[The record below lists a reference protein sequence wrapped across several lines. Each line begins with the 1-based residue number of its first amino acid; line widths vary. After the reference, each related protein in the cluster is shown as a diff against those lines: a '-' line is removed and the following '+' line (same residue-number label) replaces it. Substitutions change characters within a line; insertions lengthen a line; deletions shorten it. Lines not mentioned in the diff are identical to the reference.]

1 MKELTSSTSALRGYI
16 EGYYGR
22 LLTWE
27 ERAHILSEMASLSM
41 NLYFY
46 APKEDPY
53 HRFQWR
59 LPYPDDWLSNFS
71 SFASQA
77 RANNLLLAAGIAPG
91 LDYNWKDDTADFAVL
106 LTKSESL
113 VSAGAHI
120 IVLLLDDITETA
132 DLFAISGRQE
142 GAAHGA
148 LAKRLAEHL
157 APKGASVM
165 CVPRLYADEMADL
178 SAFDSG
184 QPLSGETSAFI
195 DAYAGSLTVSL
206 PEDMHVIICGEHVI
220 AHTIQA
226 TGKEGRV
233 ASHISQPLII
243 WDNLYCHDYC
253 PRKLFVGPYEGRQQA
268 DAILLNGTGLPETD
282 RLLLQIMTAG
292 HDKTNWRQIISKAGV
307 PDEFF
312 TVAAFFDKPVF
323 SNTGAQEKYLVTDHH
338 ISHIDRLLWR
348 WKSPLQREW
357 YPFLFG
363 LKQDMM
369 IACQRMKPLRIA
381 KTQTAPLTHCLNQKK
396 K

>member
-1 MKELTSSTSALRGYI
+1 MTKLTSSASALRGYI

-22 LLTWE
+22 LFTWE
-27 ERAHILSEMASLSM
+27 ERAYILSEMASLSM
-41 NLYFY
+41 DLYFY
-46 APKEDPY
+46 APKEDPF

-59 LPYPDDWLSNFS
+59 VPYPADWLSHFS

-77 RANNLLLAAGIAPG
+77 RANNLLLATGIAPG
-91 LDYNWKDDTADFAVL
+91 LDYNWKDDAADFAVL
-106 LTKSESL
+106 LLKSETL

-120 IVLLLDDITETA
+120 IVLLLDDIPETA
-132 DLFAISGRQE
+132 DLAVDSGRQE

-148 LAKRLAEHL
+148 LAKRLAEQL

-178 SAFDSG
+178 LAFDTG
-184 QPLSGETSAFI
+184 QPLSGEACAFI
-195 DAYAGSLTVSL
+195 DAYAGSLTASL
-206 PEDMHVIICGEHVI
+206 PEDMPVIICGEHVI
-220 AHTIQA
+220 AHKIQRA
-226 TGKEGRV
+226 GKEGRV

-253 PRKLFVGPYEGRQQA
+253 PRRLFVGPYEGRQEA

-282 RLLLQIMTAG
+282 RLLLQIMIAG
-292 HDKTNWRQIISKAGV
+292 HNESNWRDIISKAGV

-312 TVAAFFDKPVF
+312 TVAPFFDKPMF
-323 SNTGAQEKYLVTDHH
+323 SDTGAQEKYLITDHH
-338 ISHIDRLLWR
+338 IAHVDRLLWH

-357 YPFLFG
+357 YPYLFG

-369 IACQRMKPLRIA
+369 IACQKMNPLRIA
-381 KTQTAPLTHCLNQKK
+381 KTQTAPLTACLNQTKR
-396 K
+396 